1 MSNCENIRFKIK
13 YSTSPVSA
21 ALWPSSWP
29 AQRCPRWWCRK
40 PRWQPAHHGNTWAQA
55 NGIVPTE
62 TKEVHVDLENTALKN
77 DRFIKLPYSQ
87 QGTINHKCN
96 VIRPRCAYQA
106 RCSAKTIF
114 DRPWFPYLTQLQ
126 TWKLTKRGRF
136 SEISREQSSC
146 SIEIPIWMRE
156 LNVQYRHGF
165 ELPSGKNSS
174 TLSILLRDFHK
185 KVPSNCR
192 SWQTKGKSKK
202 VGQVPHKKG
211 VKLLVFS
218 NFETIFF
225 PVRPC
230 PISRTWLWCRRGR
243 AFAWGR
249 PRLWWTPGTR
259 GIDPWQTAA
268 PGTTSLPQTLRVR
281 QAVGN
286 DLICDFH

>member
-1 MSNCENIRFKIK
+1 MGASEWYRSYSNKGGSCWFGKYGIEEWSVGYELMS
-13 YSTSPVSA
+13 
-21 ALWPSSWP
+21 LQSS
-29 AQRCPRWWCRK
+29 
-40 PRWQPAHHGNTWAQA
+40 
-55 NGIVPTE
+55 
-62 TKEVHVDLENTALKN
+62 
-77 DRFIKLPYSQ
+77 KLPYSQ

-185 KVPSNCR
+185 ELPSNCI
-192 SWQTKGKSKK
+192 SWQTKREKVKK
-202 VGQVPHKKG
+202 
-211 VKLLVFS
+211 
-218 NFETIFF
+218 
-225 PVRPC
+225 
-230 PISRTWLWCRRGR
+230 
-243 AFAWGR
+243 
-249 PRLWWTPGTR
+249 
-259 GIDPWQTAA
+259 
-268 PGTTSLPQTLRVR
+268 
-281 QAVGN
+281 
-286 DLICDFH
+286 